1 MSKKY
6 PSSFPHATITPEE
19 AQERN
24 LVPIT
29 DPYWEDDIWMIS
41 FVIRDAESNQ
51 CPIFFVSEGGGVAVY
66 KNNQKSKL

>member
-6 PSSFPHATITPEE
+6 PSSFTLPVISSEQAHLK
-19 AQERN
+19 N

-29 DPYWEDDIWMIS
+29 DPYWEEDIWMIP
-41 FVIRDAESNQ
+41 FVIADAEANQ
-51 CPIFFVSEGGGVAVY
+51 CPIFFVSEKSGVAVY